1 MMMNG
6 SGHHPIKRSRR
17 TNGFTLIELLVVIA
31 VIFILISSLVDRGE
45 AVIAVAGGWCFH
57 LRRLMEEATLDVAGT
72 LTALVTFALLAAG
85 IHGFARGWQNVRS
98 RETLDGA
105 ARRPWKW
112 RWSLAITLG
121 IVMLAAAG
129 IAAVSL
135 AHQTIWLVS
144 GPPVFTRGPGW
155 K

>member
-1 MMMNG
+1 LV
-6 SGHHPIKRSRR
+6 RR
-17 TNGFTLIELLVVIA
+17 RGFTLLELLVVIA
-31 VIFILISSLVDRGE
+31 VIFILISSLIDRGE

-57 LRRLMEEATLDVAGT
+57 LRRLMEEATFDVAGT

-85 IHGFARGWQNVRS
+85 IHGFACGWRNRCSEAPDCAVQH
-98 RETLDGA
+98 
-105 ARRPWKW
+105 PWKW
-112 RWSLAITLG
+112 RWSFAITLG

-144 GPPVFTRGPGW
+144 GPPVFTRDPGW